1 MRIDENLIKKYSKT
15 GPRYTSYPP
24 ATFFDDSFSNLDFE
38 KKIIQ
43 SNDEN
48 PQNISV
54 YIHIPFCPQICH
66 FCGCT
71 TESGFTKPFLERY
84 VDAVIK
90 EISYVSKLINK
101 NRKLT
106 QIHWEEEHQM
116 QFHINTLKELPK
128 NYLRFLIFPKTMKW
142 QLNAI
147 PLTWNSDTLSY

>member
-1 MRIDENLIKKYSKT
+1 MKVSDKLIKKYSKS

-24 ATFFDDSFSNLDFE
+24 ATFFDSNFSNEDFK
-38 KKIIQ
+38 KKIIE
-43 SNDEN
+43 SNNEN

-90 EISYVSKLINK
+90 EIDYVGKLINK
-101 NRKLT
+101 KRKLT
-106 QIHWEEEHQM
+106 QVLSLIH
-116 QFHINTLKELPK
+116 I
-128 NYLRFLIFPKTMKW
+128 
-142 QLNAI
+142 
-147 PLTWNSDTLSY
+147 